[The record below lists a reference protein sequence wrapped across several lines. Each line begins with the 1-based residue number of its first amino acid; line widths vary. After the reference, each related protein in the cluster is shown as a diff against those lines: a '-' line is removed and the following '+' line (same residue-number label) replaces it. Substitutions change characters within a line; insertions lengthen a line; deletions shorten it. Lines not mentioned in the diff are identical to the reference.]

1 MESSM
6 KLHFPPPPSP
16 PPSFVLPTH
25 YNDNNVAKHSCVHP
39 PPFVSLLSSFHSYSH
54 FLRRP
59 TRKSLHSKD
68 DIPDVRFRFFRHKSY
83 GKKQIIDIA
92 AAINSR
98 SRVIAATTE
107 SCEDRS
113 VTMPM
118 EFTRKKNYREHRLA
132 QG

>member
-1 MESSM
+1 MESSI
-6 KLHFPPPPSP
+6 KLHFPPLPPLFRFTYPLQRQQRGKIFLCSSS
-16 PPSFVLPTH
+16 SFL
-25 YNDNNVAKHSCVHP
+25 
-39 PPFVSLLSSFHSYSH
+39 SLLSSFHSYSH

-68 DIPDVRFRFFRHKSY
+68 DIPDARFRFFRHKSY